1 METDRVESRIL
12 GALPLLLQICRAIGL
27 AETIDEMVPWDRAR
41 CRLSPGK
48 RIEALVLNILAGR
61 TPLYRV
67 AEFYEDT
74 ATGVL
79 FGEDILPEHLTDD
92 CLARALDKL
101 AESKPRAVYSA
112 VALRACMLEGI
123 EREFGH
129 FDTTSVSL
137 FGEYPDLQPS
147 DLQLVRGYSKDGH
160 PELKQLILALL
171 CNRQGIPIW
180 AEPRDGNSED
190 TEVNRDAIND
200 FCSAFSPERL
210 REMAWI
216 ADSKLVTGP
225 NLERIAELG
234 IRFLSRL
241 PESFNA
247 ADTAKAAALDG
258 AQWED
263 LGQIADTPRP
273 TSAHYHA
280 SEHSIEIEGRT
291 YRAVVVQSDHL
302 QARKQRTFAKRLSA
316 QREALDKALEALS
329 RQRFRCEADAE
340 AAAGALLRRA
350 DRDPFP
356 LHVEVSSVL
365 RTLPLGRRGRRRQDE
380 PVQQVQEFVVT
391 GTIGE
396 PDPVQLERQQ
406 QLQGMFVLITNL
418 EDTEAFNAKRLL
430 AEYHDQGLV
439 EQRFAFIKN
448 PKFVDGLYL
457 HTPRRLEAL
466 AYVIV
471 MACLV
476 FSVFE
481 RRVRMAL
488 AAAKQKI
495 LLPGKKWSERPTG
508 TMLLDLVGRI
518 AVCRTPSGPWRLCSP
533 PNITRRAEEVVRL
546 AGFDFEAIYTRAT
559 DSSPPG

>member
-1 METDRVESRIL
+1 MDTERVESRIL
-12 GALPLLLQICRAIGL
+12 GALPLLLHICRAIGL
-27 AETIDEMVPWDRAR
+27 AETIDEMVEWDPTR

-79 FGEDILPEHLTDD
+79 FGDGILPEHLTDD

-101 AESKPRAVYSA
+101 AESQPRAVYST
-112 VALRACMLEGI
+112 VALRACIFEGM

-129 FDTTSVSL
+129 FDTTSISL
-137 FGEYPDLQPS
+137 FGEYPDLRPE
-147 DLQLVRGYSKDGH
+147 DIQLVRGYSKDGH
-160 PELKQLILALL
+160 PELKQLVLSLL

-180 AEPRDGNSED
+180 AEPRDGNSHD
-190 TEVNRDAIND
+190 TEANRDAIDD
-200 FCSAFSPERL
+200 FCGAFSPERL
-210 REMAWI
+210 RETAWI

-225 NLERIAELG
+225 NLARIAELG
-234 IRFLSRL
+234 LRFLSRL
-241 PESFNA
+241 PESFTA
-247 ADTAKAAALDG
+247 AATAKAAALDG
-258 AQWED
+258 DRWED
-263 LGQIADTPRP
+263 LGQIAAAPRLE
-273 TSAHYHA
+273 SARYRA
-280 SEHSIEIEGRT
+280 SEQSVEIEGRT

-302 QARKQRTFAKRLSA
+302 EARKRHTFAKRLAS
-316 QREALDKALEALS
+316 QRETLQKALQALS

-340 AAAGALLRRA
+340 AAAGALLQRA
-350 DRDPFP
+350 DRGPFP
-356 LHVEVSSVL
+356 LQVDVSSVL
-365 RTLPLGRRGRRRQDE
+365 RTLPLGHRGRRRKDE
-380 PVQQVQEFVVT
+380 PVEQVEEFVVS

-396 PDPVQLERQQ
+396 PDPAQLEREQR
-406 QLQGMFVLITNL
+406 LQGLFVLITNL
-418 EDTEAFNAKRLL
+418 EDREAFSAKRLL
-430 AEYHDQGLV
+430 EEYRDQGLV
-439 EQRFAFIKN
+439 EQRFAFIKD

-481 RRVRMAL
+481 RRVRLAL
-488 AAAKQKI
+488 AAAKQRI
-495 LLPGKKWSERPTG
+495 LLPGKKWSARPTG
-508 TMLLDLVGRI
+508 KMLLDLVRRI
-518 AVCRTPSGPWRLCSP
+518 TVCRTPSGPWRLCSP

-546 AGFDFEAIYTRAT
+546 AGFNFEAIYTGVAT
-559 DSSPPG
+559 SSSP

>member
-1 METDRVESRIL
+1 
-12 GALPLLLQICRAIGL
+12 
-27 AETIDEMVPWDRAR
+27 MVQWDPTR

-101 AESKPRAVYSA
+101 AASRPRAVYSA
-112 VALRACMLEGI
+112 VALRACMFEGI
-123 EREFGH
+123 DTDFGH
-129 FDTTSVSL
+129 FDTTSISL
-137 FGEYPDLQPS
+137 FGEYSDLQPE
-147 DLQLVRGYSKDGH
+147 DIQLVRGYSKDGH
-160 PELKQLILALL
+160 PELKQLVLSLL

-180 AEPRDGNSED
+180 AEPRDGNSQDNEA
-190 TEVNRDAIND
+190 NRDAIDD
-200 FCSAFSPERL
+200 FCGAFSPERL
-210 REMAWI
+210 RETAWI

-225 NLERIAELG
+225 NLARISELG
-234 IRFLSRL
+234 LRFLSRL
-241 PESFNA
+241 PESFKA
-247 ADTAKAAALDG
+247 ATTAKLAALDG

-263 LGQIADTPRP
+263 LGQIADAPRL
-273 TSAHYHA
+273 TSAHYRA
-280 SEHSIEIEGRT
+280 SEQTVEIEGRT
-291 YRAVVVQSDHL
+291 YRAVVVHSDHL
-302 QARKQRTFAKRLSA
+302 EARKRHTCAKRLGA
-316 QREALDKALEALS
+316 QRAALEKALQALG
-329 RQRFRCEADAE
+329 RQRFSCQADAQ
-340 AAAGALLRRA
+340 AAVGALLKRV
-350 DRDPFP
+350 DRGPFR
-356 LHVEVSSVL
+356 LQVDVSSVL
-365 RTLPLGRRGRRRQDE
+365 RTLPLGHRGRRRKDE
-380 PVQQVQEFVVT
+380 PVQQVEEFVVS

-396 PDPVQLERQQ
+396 PDPLGLEREQ
-406 QLQGMFVLITNL
+406 QLQGMFVLISNL
-418 EDTEAFNAKRLL
+418 EDRKAFSAQRLL
-430 AEYHDQGLV
+430 EEYRDQGVV
-439 EQRFAFIKN
+439 EHRFAFIKD

-481 RRVRMAL
+481 RRVRLAL

-508 TMLLDLVGRI
+508 KMLLDLVGRV
-518 AVCRTPSGPWRLCSP
+518 AVCRTPSGPWRVCSP
-533 PNITRRAEEVVRL
+533 PHMTARAAQVVTL
-546 AGFDFEAIYTRAT
+546 AGFNFEAIYTGVAARP
-559 DSSPPG
+559 SP